1 MSQTLTTV
9 FRRPPS
15 LPCFDAGTEF
25 CPCPL
30 AELGHCVACS
40 VLRGENR
47 CDCGWG
53 GVCIYEEF
61 LRNGR
66 KAVPVR
72 REWEAQVIHREE
84 IVPERE
90 ASVESAFWFR
100 VRAPEEL
107 TRWFV
112 LPGSFA
118 FVRIRGRPEMFN
130 VPLSAMDREG
140 DILTFACEV
149 LGPKTR
155 DLRREIR
162 PGTEVILKGPFWSG
176 VQGLGAIRA
185 HPAGKSLIVAK
196 GIGQAPAVFLARY
209 LKTRGGA
216 VKALLGPGS
225 LGAIFIEDILAGFG
239 VSVVKMPKEPDH
251 NLGRIVEEIT
261 SEEYDLVVSSNAR
274 HQHKTL
280 WRVIANLPR
289 SPAFAWV
296 SDVTMNCG
304 EGLCGACLGGRETR
318 LCKAVFDAEEFFA

>member
-1 MSQTLTTV
+1 MSQTLTSV

-15 LPCFDAGTEF
+15 LPCFDAGSEF

-40 VLRGENR
+40 VLRGENH
-47 CDCGWG
+47 CDCGWSG
-53 GVCIYEEF
+53 SCIYEEF
-61 LRNGR
+61 LRNGKNTR
-66 KAVPVR
+66 SLR
-72 REWEAQVIHREE
+72 REWEGVVTCREE

-90 ASVESAFWFR
+90 SSVRAAFWFR

-130 VPLSAMDREG
+130 VPLSVMDQEG
-140 DILTFACEV
+140 GVLTFACEI
-149 LGPKTR
+149 LGPKTE
-155 DLRREIR
+155 DLGRQIR
-162 PGTEVILKGPFWSG
+162 PGTRLILKGPFWSA
-176 VQGLGAIRA
+176 VQGLVAIKA
-185 HPAGKSLIVAK
+185 HAGGRTLIVAK
-196 GIGQAPAVFLARY
+196 GMGQAPAVSLARY
-209 LKTRGGA
+209 LKTRGGM
-216 VKALLGPGS
+216 VKVLLGPGS
-225 LGAIFIEDILAGFG
+225 LGTIFTGDILTGFG

-251 NLGRIVEEIT
+251 NVSRVIREIT
-261 SEEYDLVVSSNAR
+261 SNDYDLVISSNAH

-280 WRVIANLPR
+280 WRVIAGIPH
-289 SPAFAWV
+289 SPAFAWI